1 MMKSRKG
8 TVTVLICL
16 FFATLMSLISAYIGA
31 AKATAL
37 SSAVKS
43 LGSLWGESV
52 MAEYDLNLYNR
63 YGLFGFYGQPAD
75 VTDRLDFYAIRSI
88 GQKRYVDYEG
98 SSARLYDY
106 SLVNFAVFKKQVVK
120 AGKYS
125 LTDEACRP
133 EEIKRIPGSQVTNSG
148 TVLFD
153 SLPSGGMGS
162 SSDISQAI
170 DVLRSV
176 SDFRDL
182 IHNTS
187 DVYFENRYIDY
198 YFKSQVRNDELGETY
213 FDNEKEYIICG
224 HKDDE
229 TNVRAIKLRIIGV
242 REALNTA
249 FIMKTPSM
257 CAQALAAAEVI
268 TPGPAAAATQKAL
281 IAAWALAESNN
292 DYRLLMRGHR
302 VPIMKTEATWA
313 IDLESIVNNT
323 EKDVV
328 YTGVD
333 KGENYDDYLLLFLYL
348 MDERVK
354 LLRVMDLIQINSRY
368 LYYDSFLLKNYNAGL
383 EYQLN
388 VNGKKYDFNMEYEKG

>member
-1 MMKSRKG
+1 MMKSKKG
-8 TVTVLICL
+8 TATVLICL
-16 FFATLMSLISAYIGA
+16 FFVTLMSLISAYIGA

-63 YGLFGFYGQPAD
+63 YGLFGFYGQPVD

-88 GQKRYVDYEG
+88 GQKRYVDYGG
-98 SSARLYDY
+98 SQVRLYDY
-106 SLVNFAVFKKQVVK
+106 SLVSFDVFKKQVVK
-120 AGKYS
+120 TGKYS
-125 LTDEACRP
+125 LKEETCKP
-133 EEIKRIPGSQVTNSG
+133 EEMKRIPGSQVTTSE

-153 SLPSGGMGS
+153 SLPSGGMS
-162 SSDISQAI
+162 SAVNISQAI
-170 DVLRSV
+170 DVLKSV
-176 SDFRDL
+176 TDFRNL
-182 IHNTS
+182 INNTS
-187 DVYFENRYIDY
+187 DAYFENRYIDC
-198 YFKSQVRNDELGETY
+198 YFKSHINDGELGETY
-213 FDNEKEYIICG
+213 FSNEKEYIICG

-229 TNVRAIKLRIIGV
+229 SNARAIKMRIIGV

-249 FIMKTPSM
+249 FIIKNPSM

-292 DYRLLMRGHR
+292 DYRLLIKGHSI
-302 VPIMKTEATWA
+302 PIMKTEATWA

-323 EKDVV
+323 ENGVV
-328 YTGVD
+328 FTGVD

-388 VNGKKYDFNMEYEKG
+388 VNGKKYEFNKEYEKG